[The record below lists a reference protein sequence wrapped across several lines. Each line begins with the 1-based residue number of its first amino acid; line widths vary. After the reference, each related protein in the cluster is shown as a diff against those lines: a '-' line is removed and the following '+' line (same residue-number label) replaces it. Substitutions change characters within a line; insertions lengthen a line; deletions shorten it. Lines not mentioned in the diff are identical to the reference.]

1 MQESKGQGGQDMI
14 GFDLTQEQIALQDM
28 ARKFATN
35 EIRPKAVEYDHASKF
50 PEDIFEKAFALGL
63 MSGYIP
69 EEYGG
74 LGLKALD
81 ACIIEEELGWGC
93 SGIATSMTCNGL
105 ALTPILVAG
114 TEDQKKRFVA
124 PFAEKL
130 QYASFCLT
138 EPGAGSDAG
147 GIATIAKREGDSY
160 IINGRKCFM
169 TNGSYAT
176 QYTVFASTDRSKGHK
191 GLSAFVVPRSLPG
204 VSVGKKEDKMGQ
216 RASDTADVLF
226 EDVKV
231 PVENLLGK
239 EGEGFKIAMIT
250 LDYARPTVA
259 AMSVGV
265 ARAAFE
271 LAMQYS
277 KERVQFGVP
286 IAMNQAIHFLLA
298 DMAMDIEAARLLTY
312 KGAWLLDQG
321 KRNTKESSF
330 AKAFAADL
338 AMRVTTDA
346 VQIYGGYGY
355 MRDYP
360 VEKLMR
366 DAKLLQI
373 YEGTSQ
379 IQRMVIA
386 KEIMMR

>member
-1 MQESKGQGGQDMI
+1 MI
-14 GFDLTQEQIALQDM
+14 GFDLTQEQTALQDM
-28 ARKFATN
+28 ARKFAAN
-35 EIRPKAVEYDHASKF
+35 EIRPRAVECDHAGTF
-50 PEDIFEKAFALGL
+50 PEDIFEKAFGLGL

-81 ACIIEEELGWGC
+81 TCIIEEELAWGC

-130 QYASFCLT
+130 RYASFCLT
-138 EPGAGSDAG
+138 EPGSGSDAG
-147 GIATIAKREGDSY
+147 GIATTAKREGDGY
-160 IINGRKCFM
+160 TINGRKCFI
-169 TNGSYAT
+169 TNGSYAA

-231 PVENLLGK
+231 PAENRLGK

-312 KGAWLLDQG
+312 KGAWLLDAG

>member
-1 MQESKGQGGQDMI
+1 MI
-14 GFDLTQEQIALQDM
+14 GFELTQEQIALQDM
-28 ARKFATN
+28 ARKFAAN
-35 EIRPKAVEYDHASKF
+35 EIRPKAVEYDHAGKF
-50 PEDIFEKAFALGL
+50 PEDILEKAFGLGL
-63 MSGYIP
+63 MSGFIP

-74 LGLKALD
+74 LGLAALD
-81 ACIIEEELGWGC
+81 ACIIDEELAWGC
-93 SGIATSMTCNGL
+93 TGVATSMTCNGL
-105 ALTPILVAG
+105 ALSPVLVAG
-114 TEDQKKRFVA
+114 TDEQKKKFVA

-147 GIATIAKREGDSY
+147 GIATTAKKDGDSY
-160 IINGRKCFM
+160 LLNGRKCFI
-169 TNGSYAT
+169 TNGSYAS

-216 RASDTADVLF
+216 RASDTADVLL

-231 PVENLLGK
+231 PAGNLLGK

-250 LDYARPTVA
+250 LDYARPSVA
-259 AMSVGV
+259 AFAVGV

-298 DMAMDIEAARLLTY
+298 DMAMEIEAARLLTY
-312 KGAWLLDQG
+312 KGAWLLDEG

-330 AKAFAADL
+330 AKAFASDL
-338 AMRVTTDA
+338 AMRITTDA
-346 VQIYGGYGY
+346 VQIFGGYGY

>member
-1 MQESKGQGGQDMI
+1 MI

-28 ARKFATN
+28 ARKFAAN
-35 EIRPKAVEYDHASKF
+35 EIRPKAVEYDHTGTF
-50 PEDIFEKAFALGL
+50 PEEIFGKAFGLGL
-63 MSGYIP
+63 MSGYLP

-81 ACIIEEELGWGC
+81 SCIIDEELAWGC
-93 SGIATSMTCNGL
+93 SGIATSMTSNGL

-114 TEDQKKRFVA
+114 TDDQKKRFVS

-147 GIATIAKREGDSY
+147 GIATTAKKEEDGY
-160 IINGRKCFM
+160 VINGRKCFI
-169 TNGSYAT
+169 TNGSYAS

-231 PVENLLGK
+231 PAENLLGK

-250 LDYARPTVA
+250 LDYTRPSIA
-259 AMSVGV
+259 AFAVGV

-298 DMAMDIEAARLLTY
+298 DMAMEIEAARLLTY
-312 KGAWLLDQG
+312 KGAWVLDQG
-321 KRNTKESSF
+321 KRTTKESSF
-330 AKAFAADL
+330 AKAYAADL

>member
-1 MQESKGQGGQDMI
+1 MI
-14 GFDLTQEQIALQDM
+14 GFDLTPEQTALQDM
-28 ARKFATN
+28 ARKFAAN
-35 EIRPKAVEYDHASKF
+35 EIRPRAVECDHAGTF
-50 PEDIFEKAFALGL
+50 PEDIFGKAFGLGL

-81 ACIIEEELGWGC
+81 TCIIEEELAWGC

-124 PFAEKL
+124 PFAETL

-138 EPGAGSDAG
+138 EPGSGSDAG
-147 GIATIAKREGDSY
+147 GIATTAKREGDSY
-160 IINGRKCFM
+160 TINGRKCFI
-169 TNGSYAT
+169 TNGSYAA

-191 GLSAFVVPRSLPG
+191 GLSAFVMPRSLPG

-216 RASDTADVLF
+216 RASDTADVIF

-231 PVENLLGK
+231 PAENRLGK

-312 KGAWLLDQG
+312 KGAWLLDAG

>member
-1 MQESKGQGGQDMI
+1 MI
-14 GFDLTQEQIALQDM
+14 AFELTQEQIALQDM
-28 ARKFATN
+28 SRKFAAN
-35 EIRPKAVEYDHASKF
+35 EIRPKAVEYDHAGQF
-50 PEDIFEKAFALGL
+50 PEDILEKAFGLGL
-63 MSGYIP
+63 MSGFIP

-74 LGLKALD
+74 LGLSALD
-81 ACIIEEELGWGC
+81 TCIIEEELGWGC
-93 SGIATSMTCNGL
+93 SGVATSMTCNGL

-114 TEDQKKRFVA
+114 TDDQKKRFVA

-147 GIATIAKREGDSY
+147 GIATTAKKEGDSY
-160 IINGRKCFM
+160 ILNGRKCFI

-191 GLSAFVVPRSLPG
+191 GLSAFIVPRSLPG

-231 PVENLLGK
+231 PAGNLLGK
-239 EGEGFKIAMIT
+239 EGEGFKVAMIT
-250 LDYARPTVA
+250 LDYARPSVA
-259 AMSVGV
+259 ALAVGV

-286 IAMNQAIHFLLA
+286 IAMNQAIHFMLA

-312 KGAWLLDQG
+312 KGAWLLDEG

-330 AKAFAADL
+330 AKAYAADL

-386 KEIMMR
+386 KEVMMR

>member
-1 MQESKGQGGQDMI
+1 MI

-28 ARKFATN
+28 ARKFAAN

-50 PEDIFEKAFALGL
+50 PEDIFEKAYALGL

-74 LGLKALD
+74 LGLSALD
-81 ACIIEEELGWGC
+81 TCIIEEELGWGC
-93 SGIATSMTCNGL
+93 SGIATSLTSNGL
-105 ALTPILVAG
+105 ALTPILIAG
-114 TEDQKKRFVA
+114 TDEQKKRYVA

-147 GIATIAKREGDSY
+147 GIATTAKKEGDSY
-160 IINGRKCFM
+160 LLNGRKCFI
-169 TNGSYAT
+169 TNGSYAS

-191 GLSAFVVPRSLPG
+191 GLSAFVVPRSLSG

-231 PVENLLGK
+231 PAGNLLGK

-259 AMSVGV
+259 AMAVGV

-312 KGAWLLDQG
+312 KGAWLLDEG

-386 KEIMMR
+386 KEVMMR

>member
-1 MQESKGQGGQDMI
+1 MI
-14 GFDLTQEQIALQDM
+14 GFSLTQEQTALQDM
-28 ARKFATN
+28 ARKFAAN
-35 EIRPKAVEYDHASKF
+35 EIRPRAVECDHAGTF
-50 PEDIFEKAFALGL
+50 PEDIFEKAFGLGL

-81 ACIIEEELGWGC
+81 TCIIEEELAWGC

-114 TEDQKKRFVA
+114 TEDQKRRFVA

-138 EPGAGSDAG
+138 EPGAGSDVG
-147 GIATIAKREGDSY
+147 GIATTAKKEGDSY

-169 TNGSYAT
+169 TNSSYAT

-231 PVENLLGK
+231 PAENRLGK

-312 KGAWLLDQG
+312 KGAWLLDEG

-338 AMRVTTDA
+338 AMRITTDA

>member
-1 MQESKGQGGQDMI
+1 MI
-14 GFDLTQEQIALQDM
+14 GFDLSQEQMALQEM
-28 ARKFATN
+28 ARKFAAN
-35 EIRPKAVEYDHASKF
+35 EIRPKAVEYDHAGTF
-50 PEDIFEKAFALGL
+50 PSDIFEKAFGLGL

-81 ACIIEEELGWGC
+81 TCVIEEELGWGC
-93 SGIATSMTCNGL
+93 SGIATSMTANGL
-105 ALTPILVAG
+105 ALTPILIAG
-114 TEDQKKRFVA
+114 TDDQKRRFVA
-124 PFAEKL
+124 PFAEAL

-138 EPGAGSDAG
+138 EPGAGSDVG
-147 GIATIAKREGDSY
+147 GIATTARKAGDAY
-160 IINGRKCFM
+160 VLNGRKCFT
-169 TNGSYAT
+169 TNASYAS
-176 QYTVFASTDRSKGHK
+176 QYTVFASTDRAKGHK

-226 EDVKV
+226 EDVSV
-231 PVENLLGK
+231 PAANLLGK

-259 AMSVGV
+259 ALAVGV
-265 ARAAFE
+265 ARAAYE
-271 LAMQYS
+271 LAMNYA

-346 VQIYGGYGY
+346 VQVFGGYGY

-386 KEIMMR
+386 KEVMMR

>member
-1 MQESKGQGGQDMI
+1 MI

-28 ARKFATN
+28 ARKFAAN
-35 EIRPKAVEYDHASKF
+35 EIRPKAVEYDHAAKF

-74 LGLKALD
+74 LGLKSLD

-93 SGIATSMTCNGL
+93 AGIATSMTCNGL

-147 GIATIAKREGDSY
+147 GVATTAKREGDSY

-386 KEIMMR
+386 KEVMMR

>member
-1 MQESKGQGGQDMI
+1 MI
-14 GFDLTQEQIALQDM
+14 DFELTQEQVALQDM
-28 ARKFATN
+28 ARKFAAN
-35 EIRPKAVEYDHASKF
+35 EIRPKAAEHDHAGTF
-50 PEDIFEKAFALGL
+50 PTGILEKAFGLGL
-63 MSGYIP
+63 MTGFIP
-69 EEYGG
+69 EEHGG
-74 LGLKALD
+74 LGLSALD

-93 SGIATSMTCNGL
+93 SGITTSMTANGL

-114 TEDQKKRFVA
+114 TDEQKRRLVA
-124 PFAEKL
+124 PFSEKL

-147 GIATIAKREGDSY
+147 GIQTTAKKDGDAY
-160 IINGRKCFM
+160 ILNGRKCFI
-169 TNGSYAT
+169 TNGSYAS

-191 GLSAFVVPRSLPG
+191 GLSVFVVPRDLPG
-204 VSVGKKEDKMGQ
+204 VSAGKKEDKMGQ
-216 RASDTADVLF
+216 RASDTSDVLL
-226 EDVKV
+226 EEVRI
-231 PVENLLGK
+231 PEENRIGK

-259 AMSVGV
+259 AMAVGV

-271 LAMQYS
+271 LAMEYS

-298 DMAMDIEAARLLTY
+298 DMAMEIEAARLLTY

-321 KRNTKESSF
+321 KRNTKESSY

-346 VQIYGGYGY
+346 VQIFGGYGY
-355 MRDYP
+355 MKDYP

>member
-1 MQESKGQGGQDMI
+1 MI
-14 GFDLTQEQIALQDM
+14 GFDLSEEQIALQDM
-28 ARKFATN
+28 AHKFAVN
-35 EIRPKAVEYDHASKF
+35 EIRPKAAECDREGTF
-50 PEDIFEKAFALGL
+50 PKEIFQKAFDLGL
-63 MSGYIP
+63 MTAFIP
-69 EEYGG
+69 EAYGG
-74 LGLKALD
+74 LGLGSMES
-81 ACIIEEELGWGC
+81 CVMEEELGWGC
-93 SGIATSMTCNGL
+93 SGITTSMTTNGL
-105 ALTPILVAG
+105 ALSPILIAG
-114 TEDQKKRFVA
+114 TEEQKQEFMA
-124 PFAEKL
+124 PFAREF
-130 QYASFCLT
+130 QFASFCLT

-147 GIATIAKREGDSY
+147 GITTTAKKDGDVY
-160 IINGRKCFM
+160 ILNGRKCFI
-169 TNGSYAT
+169 TNGTYAT

-191 GLSAFVVPRSLPG
+191 GLSAFIVPRSLPG
-204 VSVGKKEDKMGQ
+204 VSPGKKEDKMGQ

-226 EDVKV
+226 EDVRV
-231 PVENLLGK
+231 PAGNLLGK
-239 EGEGFKIAMIT
+239 EGDGFKIAMKT

-277 KERVQFGVP
+277 KERVQFGMP

-312 KGAWLLDQG
+312 KSAWLVDQG
-321 KRNTKESSF
+321 RRNTKESSF

-346 VQIYGGYGY
+346 VQIFGGYGY
-355 MRDYP
+355 MKDYP

-379 IQRMVIA
+379 IQRLVIA
-386 KEIMMR
+386 KEVMMR

>member
-1 MQESKGQGGQDMI
+1 MI
-14 GFDLTQEQIALQDM
+14 SFDLTQEQIALQDM
-28 ARKFATN
+28 ARKFAAN
-35 EIRPKAVEYDHASKF
+35 EIRPKAVEYDHTGTF
-50 PEDIFEKAFALGL
+50 PEEIFKKAFGLGL

-81 ACIIEEELGWGC
+81 SCIIDEELAWGC
-93 SGIATSMTCNGL
+93 SGIATSMTSNGL

-114 TEDQKKRFVA
+114 TDDQKKRFVA

-130 QYASFCLT
+130 RYASFCLT

-147 GIATIAKREGDSY
+147 GIATTAKKEGDGY
-160 IINGRKCFM
+160 VINGRKCFI
-169 TNGSYAT
+169 TNGSYAS

-191 GLSAFVVPRSLPG
+191 GLSAFIVPRSLSG

-231 PVENLLGK
+231 PAENLLGK

-250 LDYARPTVA
+250 LDYTRPSIA
-259 AMSVGV
+259 AFAVGV

-298 DMAMDIEAARLLTY
+298 DMAMEIEAARLLTY
-312 KGAWLLDQG
+312 KGAWVLDQG

-330 AKAFAADL
+330 AKAYAADL

>member
-1 MQESKGQGGQDMI
+1 MI

-28 ARKFATN
+28 ARKFAAN
-35 EIRPKAVEYDHASKF
+35 EIRPRAVECDHAGTF
-50 PEDIFEKAFALGL
+50 PEDIFEKAFGLGL

-81 ACIIEEELGWGC
+81 TCIIEEELAWGC

-114 TEDQKKRFVA
+114 TEDQKKRFIA

-138 EPGAGSDAG
+138 EPGSGSDAG
-147 GIATIAKREGDSY
+147 GIATTAKREGDSY
-160 IINGRKCFM
+160 TINGRKCFI

-191 GLSAFVVPRSLPG
+191 GLSAFIVPRSLPG

-312 KGAWLLDQG
+312 KGAWLLDVG

>member
-1 MQESKGQGGQDMI
+1 MI
-14 GFDLTQEQIALQDM
+14 AFELTQEQIALQDM
-28 ARKFATN
+28 ARKFAAN
-35 EIRPKAVEYDHASKF
+35 EIRPKAVEYDHTGQF
-50 PEDIFEKAFALGL
+50 PEDILEKAFGLGL
-63 MSGYIP
+63 MSGFIP

-74 LGLKALD
+74 LGISALD

-114 TEDQKKRFVA
+114 TDDQKKRFVA

-147 GIATIAKREGDSY
+147 GIATTAKKEGDNY
-160 IINGRKCFM
+160 VLNGRKCFI

-176 QYTVFASTDRSKGHK
+176 QYAVFASTDRSKGHK
-191 GLSAFVVPRSLPG
+191 GLSAFIVPRSLPG

-231 PVENLLGK
+231 SAGNLLGK

-250 LDYARPTVA
+250 LDYARPSVA
-259 AMSVGV
+259 ALAVGV

-277 KERVQFGVP
+277 KERVQFGAP

-312 KGAWLLDQG
+312 KGAWLLDEG

-330 AKAFAADL
+330 AKAYAADL

>member
-1 MQESKGQGGQDMI
+1 MI
-14 GFDLTQEQIALQDM
+14 GFDLTTEQKSLQDM
-28 ARKFATN
+28 SRKFAAN
-35 EIRPKAVEYDHASKF
+35 EIRPKAAECDREGRF
-50 PEDIFEKAFALGL
+50 PAEIFEKAFALGL
-63 MSGYIP
+63 MTGFIP

-74 LGLKALD
+74 LGLTSLD
-81 ACIIEEELGWGC
+81 TCIIEEELAWGC
-93 SGIATSMTCNGL
+93 SGIATSLTCNGL

-114 TEDQKKRFVA
+114 TDDQKRRFVA

-130 QYASFCLT
+130 QFASFCLT

-147 GIATIAKREGDSY
+147 GIATTARKDGDDY
-160 IINGRKCFM
+160 VLNGRKCFI
-169 TNGSYAT
+169 TNGSHAR
-176 QYTVFASTDRSKGHK
+176 QYLVFASTDRSKGHK
-191 GLSAFVVPRSLPG
+191 GLSAFVVPRDLPG

-216 RASDTADVLF
+216 RASDTSDVLF
-226 EDVKV
+226 EDVRI
-231 PVENLLGK
+231 PAENLLGK

-250 LDYARPTVA
+250 LDYARPSVA

-271 LAMQYS
+271 HAMQYS

-298 DMAMDIEAARLLTY
+298 DMAMEIEAARLLTY
-312 KGAWLLDQG
+312 KSAWLLDQG
-321 KRNTKESSF
+321 RRATKESSF
-330 AKAFAADL
+330 AKAYAADL
-338 AMRVTTDA
+338 AMRVTTEG
-346 VQIYGGYGY
+346 VQIFGGYGY

-360 VEKLMR
+360 MEKLMR

>member
-1 MQESKGQGGQDMI
+1 MI

-28 ARKFATN
+28 ARKFAAN

-50 PEDIFEKAFALGL
+50 PEDIFEKAYALGL
-63 MSGYIP
+63 MSGFIP

-74 LGLKALD
+74 LGLSALD
-81 ACIIEEELGWGC
+81 TCIIEEELGWGC
-93 SGIATSMTCNGL
+93 SGIATSLTSNGL
-105 ALTPILVAG
+105 ALTPILIAG
-114 TEDQKKRFVA
+114 TDEQKKRYVA

-147 GIATIAKREGDSY
+147 GIATTAKKEGDSY
-160 IINGRKCFM
+160 LLNGRKCFI
-169 TNGSYAT
+169 TNGSYAS

-191 GLSAFVVPRSLPG
+191 GLSAFVVPRSLSG

-231 PVENLLGK
+231 PAGNLLGK

-259 AMSVGV
+259 AMAVGV

-312 KGAWLLDQG
+312 KGAWLLDEG

-386 KEIMMR
+386 KEVMMR